1 MRKVLITGA
10 NSGFGF
16 LTALKFARAGDYV
29 YATARNL
36 DSEGVKKIN
45 KITEKENLQIRWL
58 KLDITDTQQINEC
71 VKIVKENGLDILV
84 NNAGYGAIG
93 PIELLTEEVIRKQM
107 ETNYFGT
114 VNLTKSLLPFFR
126 EQGHGR
132 IITLSSIAG
141 KVAAPLFGVYSAS
154 KFAVEGFFE
163 ALQTEI
169 KQFNIKISLIEPG
182 AFKTNFGENLEEEM
196 QTLVK
201 ETAYEEWYKR
211 YAKNKSTWS
220 SNGNSSLLNSLR
232 NPERVSNKI
241 YTVSIKRNPKLRY
254 PVGFDANI
262 LSFFKKYTPEWIW
275 TFLVNNL
282 MG

>member
-1 MRKVLITGA
+1 MRRVLITGA

-16 LTALKFARAGDYV
+16 LTTLKFARAGDYV

-45 KITEKENLQIRWL
+45 EISKTENLKITWL
-58 KLDITDTQQINEC
+58 KLDITNSQQINEC
-71 VKIVKENGLDILV
+71 IKIVKENGLDILV
-84 NNAGYGAIG
+84 NNAGYGALG
-93 PIELLTEEVIRKQM
+93 PIELLTEEEIRKQM

-114 VNLTKSLLPFFR
+114 VNLTKSFLPFFR
-126 EQGHGR
+126 EQGHGQ

-163 ALQTEI
+163 SLQTEI
-169 KQFNIKISLIEPG
+169 KQFNIRVSLIEPG
-182 AFKTNFGENLEEEM
+182 AFKTNFGENLEDRM
-196 QTLVK
+196 QMLVK
-201 ETAYEEWYKR
+201 DSAYEEWYVR
-211 YAKNKSTWS
+211 YSKNKSTWS
-220 SNGNSSLLNSLR
+220 SNGNSKLLNALR

-241 YTVSIKRNPKLRY
+241 YTVSLKRNPKLRY